1 MLFTNKRKDLIP
13 LDIKIDNEK
22 IYEVP
27 KTKFLGIY
35 IDNKLNWKDH
45 ISYISGKI
53 ARGIGMLIKARKC
66 LDKTTL
72 RNLYYTFIYPYFIYC
87 NQIWGSTYVSNIYK
101 LTILQKKMIRIIC
114 QVKPRDHTDPL
125 FKELG
130 IIKVVNIYNYL
141 IGKFMYRW
149 SNNLLPTMFD
159 DLFIYNRDVHHHHTR
174 QYLCLYV
181 PVVKSNLR
189 KMFICY
195 KGAIIWNSLLLSGLS
210 ASLTEPVFSSKLKKS
225 ILQL

>member
-1 MLFTNKRKDLIP
+1 M
-13 LDIKIDNEK
+13 
-22 IYEVP
+22 
-27 KTKFLGIY
+27 
-35 IDNKLNWKDH
+35 DNKLNWKDH

-53 ARGIGMLIKARKC
+53 ARGIGMLIKA
-66 LDKTTL
+66 
-72 RNLYYTFIYPYFIYC
+72 NM
-87 NQIWGSTYVSNIYK
+87 GSTYVSNIYK
-101 LTILQKKMIRIIC
+101 LTILQKKIIRIIC

-174 QYLCLYV
+174 QYLC
-181 PVVKSNLR
+181 
-189 KMFICY
+189 FICSCCQIKFEKNVY
-195 KGAIIWNSLLLSGLS
+195 MLQGSYYLELFTFVGLIS
-210 ASLTEPVFSSKLKKS
+210 FFDRTSVF
-225 ILQL
+225 